1 MSTSAII
8 MMTLS
13 WIFVLGL
20 TGWSYARILRK

>member
-13 WIFVLGL
+13 WVFVLGL
-20 TGWSYARILRK
+20 MGWSFGRILRK